1 MYLMIYIF
9 YTRVQKRSLSPC
21 LSYSVLNGL
30 LMRFEWVSPVRI
42 YCTDEVWA
50 GFSSMNILLIRFELV
65 SPVRIYYWWG
75 LSRFLQYGYTTD
87 EIWTGFSSTD
97 ILLMRFQLVSP
108 VWIYL
113 ILMRFELVSLVWIY
127 YWWGLNWFLQYEYLV
142 YSFILM
148 RFKWGY
154 LVWINYWW
162 GLSWFLQYGH
172 NCRWGVEYWQEL
184 KLTFFQ
190 EELDTEKERLVYEA
204 L

>member
-1 MYLMIYIF
+1 MYLIIYIF

-30 LMRFEWVSPVRI
+30 LMRFEWVSSVRI

-50 GFSSMNILLIRFELV
+50 GFSSTNILLMRFELV
-65 SPVRIYYWWG
+65 SPVRIYHWWG
-75 LSRFLQYGYTTD
+75 LSWFLQ
-87 EIWTGFSSTD
+87 
-97 ILLMRFQLVSP
+97 LLMRFEVVSP
-108 VWIYL
+108 
-113 ILMRFELVSLVWIY
+113 VWIY
-127 YWWGLNWFLQYEYLV
+127 YWWGMSWFLQYEYLV

-172 NCRWGVEYWQEL
+172 NCRWGVKYWQEL

>member
-1 MYLMIYIF
+1 M
-9 YTRVQKRSLSPC
+9 
-21 LSYSVLNGL
+21 G
-30 LMRFEWVSPVRI
+30 
-42 YCTDEVWA
+42 
-50 GFSSMNILLIRFELV
+50 
-65 SPVRIYYWWG
+65 YWWG
-75 LSRFLQYGYTTD
+75 LSGFLQYGYTVLMRFERVSPVWIYYWWDLSWFLQYGYTTD

-97 ILLMRFQLVSP
+97 ILLMRLELVSP

-172 NCRWGVEYWQEL
+172 NCRWGVKYWQEL